1 MFEEY
6 RRALRQPATPVRTFR
21 LRAVLFPAVEQ
32 TLTEEEL
39 ADGTK
44 FFTTCAAAASWSCP
58 CHDATV
64 CLTRVRL
71 HAQTATHTQPTSTH
85 LLGVPR

>member
-1 MFEEY
+1 MHPWLTNAPLRAQEMFEEY

-39 ADGTK
+39 ADGTE
-44 FFTTCAAAASWSCP
+44 FFTTCAMLP
-58 CHDATV
+58 
-64 CLTRVRL
+64 
-71 HAQTATHTQPTSTH
+71 P
-85 LLGVPR
+85 P

>member
-39 ADGTK
+39 ADGTE
-44 FFTTCAAAASWSCP
+44 FFTTCDAGRSQRDCRCRDSTVRAS
-58 CHDATV
+58 
-64 CLTRVRL
+64 
-71 HAQTATHTQPTSTH
+71 
-85 LLGVPR
+85 